1 MPATRDGNT
10 IDTREKHG
18 RDENAMTNAR
28 ILVVRSDGPGAG
40 GLEQC
45 LQGMGY
51 DVCAV
56 AASAA
61 EAIEKAAET
70 APDAALIDLDLGAEV
85 NGLEAA
91 ERIGS
96 ELDIPV
102 VCLTD
107 GAEGIPFPPAPT
119 AYPFGYVLKPFDG
132 RQLRLNLLTALS
144 LRERESRHQRDQEPV
159 GARDR

>member
-1 MPATRDGNT
+1 
-10 IDTREKHG
+10 
-18 RDENAMTNAR
+18 MTNAR
-28 ILVVRSDGPGAG
+28 ILVVRSDGPDAE

-107 GAEGIPFPPAPT
+107 GAEGNPFPPAPT
-119 AYPFGYVLKPFDG
+119 ASPFGYVLKPFDG

-144 LRERESRHQRDQEPV
+144 LRERESRHRETNSRLEREIDEMRDQVE
-159 GARDR
+159 